1 MRKVLLTAMVSI
13 MAICLGCQPSLPEK
27 CDGGAKDKT
36 TKCCDHDHGSKH
48 DHDHGSKCDH
58 DHGSKCDHDH
68 GAAKA
73 KEASTISPELKEK
86 AIARIKEIQGTY
98 VEKDGAIVEIDIMNK
113 SFDPADV
120 ELIAH
125 LSDVVKLSI
134 SSPSVNDQNF
144 ALLSKMPKLQTL
156 NMLNCG
162 ITDEG
167 LKSVPNFPALKA
179 LNLRGCASMTDAGMV
194 DVAKAPKLDNL
205 ALLYTKIGDE
215 GVIALKD
222 MKLRALDLRG
232 LRLTGSACQALA
244 EMTTLESL
252 KLRNA
257 REIMDFSFQELKT
270 LVNLKSLSLEDLA
283 ITDSA
288 LEILPNFTELKE
300 LVIMRTDLM
309 DVSPIKELKNLK
321 KLTLREM
328 TCDLDFLS
336 EMPQLEELFFAES
349 IVRDED
355 MKFFEGLVNI
365 KTLDLWNTQL
375 GDEALK
381 LFGTMPKLTTLNIK
395 NCANISDAGIADLAK
410 SQSLTSLNM
419 SENGKKTG
427 DNGEPL
433 MSNKALDSLKGC
445 KSLKELNVYLCPSLT
460 EDAIN
465 DFIKA
470 RPDVNVIK

>member
-1 MRKVLLTAMVSI
+1 MRKVLLAAMVCV
-13 MAICLGCQPSLPEK
+13 MAICIGCQPSLPEK
-27 CDGGAKDKT
+27 CDGGAKDKSA
-36 TKCCDHDHGSKH
+36 KCCGH
-48 DHDHGSKCDH
+48 DHDAKCDHEHDAKCDH
-58 DHGSKCDHDH
+58 DHDK
-68 GAAKA
+68 AEAKD
-73 KEASTISPELKEK
+73 ASTISPELKEK
-86 AIARIKEIQGTY
+86 AITRIKEIQGTY
-98 VEKDGAIVEIDIMNK
+98 VEKDGAIVEVDIMNK

-120 ELIAH
+120 ELIAQ

-144 ALLSKMPKLQTL
+144 ALLAKMPKLQTL
-156 NMLNCG
+156 LMLNCG

-167 LKSVPNFPALKA
+167 LKSVPDFPELKV
-179 LNLRGCASMTDAGMV
+179 LNLRGCANMTDAGMES
-194 DVAKAPKLDNL
+194 VAKAPKLDNL

-215 GVIALKD
+215 GVIALKG

-257 REIMDFSFQELKT
+257 REIMDYSFQELKT

-288 LEILPNFTELKE
+288 LEILPNFTNLKE
-300 LVIMRTDLM
+300 LVIMRTDMM
-309 DVSPIKELKNLK
+309 DVSPIGQLKNLK

-328 TCDLDFLS
+328 TCDLDFLA

-355 MKFFEGLVNI
+355 MKFFEGLVNV

-375 GDEALK
+375 GDKALE
-381 LFGTMPKLTTLNIK
+381 LFGKMPKLTTLNIK
-395 NCANISDAGIADLAK
+395 NCAKISDAGIAELAK
-410 SQSLTSLNM
+410 SETLTSLNL
-419 SENGKKTG
+419 SENGKATG
-427 DNGEPL
+427 DDGNPL
-433 MSNKALDSLKGC
+433 LSDKALESLKGC
-445 KSLKELNVYLCPSLT
+445 KSLKELNIYLCPSLT
-460 EDAIN
+460 EDAIKA
-465 DFIKA
+465 FTQA
-470 RPDVNVIK
+470 RPDVKVISY

>member
-1 MRKVLLTAMVSI
+1 MRKVLLAAMVCV
-13 MAICLGCQPSLPEK
+13 MAICIGCQPSLPEK
-27 CDGGAKDKT
+27 CDGGAKDKSA
-36 TKCCDHDHGSKH
+36 KCCDHDH
-48 DHDHGSKCDH
+48 DAKCDH
-58 DHGSKCDHDH
+58 DHDAKCDHDH
-68 GAAKA
+68 DKAEAKD
-73 KEASTISPELKEK
+73 ASTISPELKEK
-86 AIARIKEIQGTY
+86 AITRIKEIQGTY
-98 VEKDGAIVEIDIMNK
+98 VEKDGAIVEVDIMNK
-113 SFDPADV
+113 SFEPADV
-120 ELIAH
+120 ELIAQ

-156 NMLNCG
+156 LMLNCG

-167 LKSVPNFPALKA
+167 LKSVPDFPELKV
-179 LNLRGCASMTDAGMV
+179 LNLRGCANMTDAGMES
-194 DVAKAPKLDNL
+194 VAKAPKLDNL

-215 GVIALKD
+215 GVIALKG

-257 REIMDFSFQELKT
+257 REIMDYSFQELKT

-288 LEILPNFTELKE
+288 LEILPNFTNLKE
-300 LVIMRTDLM
+300 LVIMRTDMM
-309 DVSPIKELKNLK
+309 DVSPIGQLKNLK

-328 TCDLDFLS
+328 TCDLDFLA

-375 GDEALK
+375 GDKALE
-381 LFGTMPKLTTLNIK
+381 LFGKMPKLTTLNIK
-395 NCANISDAGIADLAK
+395 NCAKISDAGIAELAK
-410 SQSLTSLNM
+410 SESLESLNL
-419 SENGKKTG
+419 SENGKATDDDGK
-427 DNGEPL
+427 PL
-433 MSNKALDSLKGC
+433 VSDKALESLKGC
-445 KSLKELNVYLCPSLT
+445 KSLKELNIYLCPSLT
-460 EDAIN
+460 EDAIKA
-465 DFIKA
+465 FTQA
-470 RPDVNVIK
+470 RPDVKVISY

>member
-1 MRKVLLTAMVSI
+1 MRKVLLAAMVCV
-13 MAICLGCQPSLPEK
+13 MAICVGCQPCLPEK
-27 CDGGAKDKT
+27 GEGEAPVKT
-36 TKCCDHDHGSKH
+36 CCGKKACCD
-48 DHDHGSKCDH
+48 
-58 DHGSKCDHDH
+58 
-68 GAAKA
+68 KA
-73 KEASTISPELKEK
+73 KSADKAPEVKSASTISPELKEK
-86 AIARIKEIQGTY
+86 AITRIKEIQGTY
-98 VEKDGAIVEIDIMNK
+98 VEKDCAIVEVDIMNK

-120 ELIAH
+120 ELIAQ

-144 ALLSKMPKLQTL
+144 ALLSKMPKLQQL
-156 NMLNCG
+156 LMLNCG

-167 LKSVPNFPALKA
+167 LKSVPDFPELKV
-179 LNLRGCASMTDAGMV
+179 LNLRGCASMTDAGMEY
-194 DVAKAPKLDNL
+194 VAKAPKLDNL

-215 GVIALKD
+215 GVIALKG

-257 REIMDFSFQELKT
+257 REIMDYSFQELKT

-288 LEILPNFTELKE
+288 LEILPNFTNLKE
-300 LVIMRTDLM
+300 LVIMRTDMM

-328 TCDLDFLS
+328 TCDLDFLA

-349 IVRDED
+349 IVRDAD
-355 MKFFEGLVNI
+355 MKFFEGLVNV

-375 GDEALK
+375 GDVALK
-381 LFGTMPKLTTLNIK
+381 LFGTLPKLTTLNIK
-395 NCANISDAGIADLAK
+395 NCAKITDAGIAELAK
-410 SQSLTSLNM
+410 SESLALLNL
-419 SENGKKTG
+419 SENGKATG
-427 DNGEPL
+427 DDGEPL
-433 MSNKALDSLKGC
+433 LSDKALESLKGC
-445 KSLKELNVYLCPSLT
+445 KSLKELNIYLCPSLT
-460 EDAIN
+460 EGAIN
-465 DFIKA
+465 DFIQA

>member
-1 MRKVLLTAMVSI
+1 MRKVLLAAMVCV
-13 MAICLGCQPSLPEK
+13 MAICIGCQPSLPEK
-27 CDGGAKDKT
+27 CDGGAKDKSA
-36 TKCCDHDHGSKH
+36 KCCDHDH
-48 DHDHGSKCDH
+48 DAKCDH
-58 DHGSKCDHDH
+58 DHDAKCDHDH
-68 GAAKA
+68 DKAEAKD
-73 KEASTISPELKEK
+73 ASTISPELKEK
-86 AIARIKEIQGTY
+86 AITRIKEIQGTY
-98 VEKDGAIVEIDIMNK
+98 VEKDGAIVEVDIMNK
-113 SFDPADV
+113 SFEPADV
-120 ELIAH
+120 ELIAQ

-156 NMLNCG
+156 LMLNCG

-167 LKSVPNFPALKA
+167 LKSVPDFPELKV
-179 LNLRGCASMTDAGMV
+179 LNLRGCANMTDAGMES
-194 DVAKAPKLDNL
+194 VAKAPKLDNL

-215 GVIALKD
+215 GVIALKG

-257 REIMDFSFQELKT
+257 REIMDYSFQELKT

-288 LEILPNFTELKE
+288 LEILPNFTNLKE
-300 LVIMRTDLM
+300 LVIMRTDMM
-309 DVSPIKELKNLK
+309 DVSPIGQLKNLK

-328 TCDLDFLS
+328 TCDLDFLA

-375 GDEALK
+375 GDKALE
-381 LFGTMPKLTTLNIK
+381 LFGKMPKLTTLNIK
-395 NCANISDAGIADLAK
+395 NCAKISDAGIAELAK
-410 SQSLTSLNM
+410 SESLESLNL
-419 SENGKKTG
+419 SENGKATDDDGK
-427 DNGEPL
+427 PL
-433 MSNKALDSLKGC
+433 VSDKALESLKDC
-445 KSLKELNVYLCPSLT
+445 KSLKELNIYLCPSLT
-460 EDAIN
+460 EDAIKA
-465 DFIKA
+465 FTQA
-470 RPDVNVIK
+470 RPDVKVISY

>member
-1 MRKVLLTAMVSI
+1 MRKVLLAAMVCV
-13 MAICLGCQPSLPEK
+13 MAICIGCQPSLPEK
-27 CDGGAKDKT
+27 CDGGAKDKSA
-36 TKCCDHDHGSKH
+36 KCCGH
-48 DHDHGSKCDH
+48 DHDAKCDHEHDAKCDH
-58 DHGSKCDHDH
+58 DHDK
-68 GAAKA
+68 AKA
-73 KEASTISPELKEK
+73 KDASTISPELKEK
-86 AIARIKEIQGTY
+86 AITRIKEIQGTY
-98 VEKDGAIVEIDIMNK
+98 VEKDGAIVEVDIMNK

-120 ELIAH
+120 ELIAQ

-156 NMLNCG
+156 LMLNCG

-167 LKSVPNFPALKA
+167 LKSVPDFPELKV
-179 LNLRGCASMTDAGMV
+179 LNLRGCANMTDAGMES
-194 DVAKAPKLDNL
+194 VAKAPKLDNL

-215 GVIALKD
+215 GVIALKG

-257 REIMDFSFQELKT
+257 REIMDYSFQELKT

-288 LEILPNFTELKE
+288 LEILPNFTNLKE
-300 LVIMRTDLM
+300 LVIMRTDMM
-309 DVSPIKELKNLK
+309 DVSPIGQLKNLK

-328 TCDLDFLS
+328 TCDLDFLA

-349 IVRDED
+349 IVRDAD
-355 MKFFEGLVNI
+355 MQFFEGLVNV

-375 GDEALK
+375 GDKALE
-381 LFGTMPKLTTLNIK
+381 LFGKMPKLTTLNIK
-395 NCANISDAGIADLAK
+395 NCAKISDAGIAELAK
-410 SQSLTSLNM
+410 SESLTSLNL
-419 SENGKKTG
+419 SENGKATDDDGK
-427 DNGEPL
+427 PL
-433 MSNKALDSLKGC
+433 VSDKALESLKDC
-445 KSLKELNVYLCPSLT
+445 KSLKELNIYLCPSLT
-460 EDAIN
+460 EDAIKA
-465 DFIKA
+465 FTQA
-470 RPDVNVIK
+470 RPDVKVISY

>member
-1 MRKVLLTAMVSI
+1 MRKVLLAAMVCV
-13 MAICLGCQPSLPEK
+13 MAICIGCQPSLPEK
-27 CDGGAKDKT
+27 CDGASKDKT
-36 TKCCDHDHGSKH
+36 AKCCGH
-48 DHDHGSKCDH
+48 DHDAKCDH
-58 DHGSKCDHDH
+58 DHDAKCDHDH
-68 GAAKA
+68 DKAEAKD
-73 KEASTISPELKEK
+73 ASTISPELKEK
-86 AIARIKEIQGTY
+86 AITRIKEIQGTY
-98 VEKDGAIVEIDIMNK
+98 VEKDGAIVEVDIMNK

-120 ELIAH
+120 ELIAQ

-156 NMLNCG
+156 LMLNCG

-167 LKSVPNFPALKA
+167 LKSVPDFPELKV
-179 LNLRGCASMTDAGMV
+179 LNLRGCANMTDAGMES
-194 DVAKAPKLDNL
+194 VAKAPKLDNL

-215 GVIALKD
+215 GVIALKG

-257 REIMDFSFQELKT
+257 REIMDYSFQELKT

-288 LEILPNFTELKE
+288 LEILPNFTNLKE
-300 LVIMRTDLM
+300 LVIMRTDMM
-309 DVSPIKELKNLK
+309 DVSPIGQLKNLK

-328 TCDLDFLS
+328 TCDLDFLA

-355 MKFFEGLVNI
+355 MKFFEGLVNV

-375 GDEALK
+375 GDKALE
-381 LFGTMPKLTTLNIK
+381 LFGKMPKLTTLNIK
-395 NCANISDAGIADLAK
+395 NCAKISDAGIAELAK
-410 SQSLTSLNM
+410 SESLTSLNL
-419 SENGKKTG
+419 SENGKATDDDGK
-427 DNGEPL
+427 PL
-433 MSNKALDSLKGC
+433 VSDKALESLKDC
-445 KSLKELNVYLCPSLT
+445 KSLKELNIYLCPSLT
-460 EDAIN
+460 EDAIKA
-465 DFIKA
+465 FTQA
-470 RPDVNVIK
+470 RPDVKVISY

>member
-1 MRKVLLTAMVSI
+1 MRKVLLAAMVCV
-13 MAICLGCQPSLPEK
+13 MAICIGCQPSLPEK
-27 CDGGAKDKT
+27 CDGASKDKSA
-36 TKCCDHDHGSKH
+36 KCCGH
-48 DHDHGSKCDH
+48 DHDAKCDH
-58 DHGSKCDHDH
+58 DHDAKCDHDH
-68 GAAKA
+68 DKAEAKD
-73 KEASTISPELKEK
+73 ASTISPELKEK
-86 AIARIKEIQGTY
+86 AITRIKEIQGTY
-98 VEKDGAIVEIDIMNK
+98 VEKDGAIVEVDIMNK

-120 ELIAH
+120 ELIAQ

-156 NMLNCG
+156 LMLNCG

-167 LKSVPNFPALKA
+167 LKSVPDFPELKV
-179 LNLRGCASMTDAGMV
+179 LNLRGCANMTDAGMEY
-194 DVAKAPKLDNL
+194 VAKAPKLDNL

-215 GVIALKD
+215 GVIALKG

-257 REIMDFSFQELKT
+257 REIMDYSFQELKT

-288 LEILPNFTELKE
+288 LEILPNFTNLKE
-300 LVIMRTDLM
+300 LVIMRTDMM
-309 DVSPIKELKNLK
+309 DVSPIGQLKNLK

-328 TCDLDFLS
+328 TCDLDFLA

-355 MKFFEGLVNI
+355 MKFFEGLVNV

-375 GDEALK
+375 GDKALE
-381 LFGTMPKLTTLNIK
+381 LFGKMPKLTTLNIK
-395 NCANISDAGIADLAK
+395 NCAKISDAGIAELAK
-410 SQSLTSLNM
+410 SETLTSLNL
-419 SENGKKTG
+419 SENGKATG
-427 DNGEPL
+427 DDGNPL
-433 MSNKALDSLKGC
+433 LSDKALESLKDC
-445 KSLKELNVYLCPSLT
+445 KSLKELNIYLCPSLT
-460 EDAIN
+460 EDAIKA
-465 DFIKA
+465 FTQA
-470 RPDVNVIK
+470 RPDVKVISY

>member
-1 MRKVLLTAMVSI
+1 MRKVLIASMVCV
-13 MAICLGCQPSLPEK
+13 MAICIGCQPCMPEK
-27 CDGGAKDKT
+27 GEGDAHAKTCCGK
-36 TKCCDHDHGSKH
+36 KACCD
-48 DHDHGSKCDH
+48 
-58 DHGSKCDHDH
+58 
-68 GAAKA
+68 KA
-73 KEASTISPELKEK
+73 KSEDKAPEVKSASTISPELKEK
-86 AIARIKEIQGTY
+86 AIARIKELQGTY
-98 VEKDGAIVEIDIMNK
+98 VEKDGAIVEVDLMNK

-120 ELIAH
+120 ELIAQ

-134 SSPSVNDQNF
+134 SSPSVNDENF
-144 ALLSKMPKLQTL
+144 ALLAKMPKLQQL
-156 NMLNCG
+156 LMLNCG

-167 LKSVPNFPALKA
+167 LKSVPDFPELKV
-179 LNLRGCASMTDAGMV
+179 LNLRGCANMTDAGMEY
-194 DVAKAPKLDNL
+194 VAKAPKLDNL

-257 REIMDFSFQELKT
+257 REIMDYSFQELKT

-288 LEILPNFTELKE
+288 LEILPEFVNLKE
-300 LVIMRTDLM
+300 LVIMRTDMM
-309 DVSPIKELKNLK
+309 DVSPIGKLTNLK

-328 TCDLDFLS
+328 TCDLDFLA

-349 IVRDED
+349 IVRDAD
-355 MKFFEGLVNI
+355 MQFFEGLVNV

-395 NCANISDAGIADLAK
+395 NCAKITDAGIAELAK
-410 SQSLTSLNM
+410 SQSLESLNL
-419 SENGKKTG
+419 SENGKATG

-433 MSNKALDSLKGC
+433 VTDKALESLKGC
-445 KSLKELNVYLCPSLT
+445 KSLKELNIYLCPSLT
-460 EDAIN
+460 EDAIK
-465 DFIKA
+465 DFTQA
-470 RPDVNVIK
+470 RPDVKVISY